1 MGFRLR
7 GRGLAKPQV
16 WPGISMP
23 PPWSHAT
30 QEHWRERLKRSDALL
45 DAEVF
50 DAWDGYYGEMATAPG
65 YFAYFRDN
73 PEGTIKSFKT
83 YLEGRALKT
92 SGT

>member
-1 MGFRLR
+1 LVD
-7 GRGLAKPQV
+7 AK
-16 WPGISMP
+16 
-23 PPWSHAT
+23 
-30 QEHWRERLKRSDALL
+30 
-45 DAEVF
+45 VF